1 MASKTIKPILLLGL
15 FVAFLYMLFY
25 FYDYFL
31 QNSFSI
37 LPQEFINKHNITTES
52 FGFLSAAFF
61 YGYVIFQIPLGYCLD
76 RISLKYTSILCAFC
90 CTVGT
95 ILFYFATNFA
105 ILFLARFMI
114 GAGTACACVMS
125 VYAVSMWLH
134 PKHFF
139 IGVGMVQVAGCLG
152 SIFGQAIGTLLTQ
165 KFGWDNTMH
174 WMIYSGFILLI
185 IYFFIPKKSPYE
197 ALTKEKIKIKTL
209 PKLFINK
216 QIIIIALLGF
226 VSWAPVS
233 VLAATW
239 LVRLLHQNS
248 AAFLL
253 SFFWIG
259 LAIASLLIGKCSD
272 YIKSRRKTIMIAFL
286 IQLFCGLYLILNKS
300 LTPLQLGIVLFLLGA
315 AAAVQTL
322 SFVLTAESI
331 QKEMY
336 GTAAALV
343 NMTAASS
350 GGVLNPIFGVII
362 AHAQNYQ
369 TALWIFPVLSFIGI
383 TMAFFALKETYV
395 AKEELKLTISTVNS

>member
-31 QNSFSI
+31 QTSFSI

-134 PKHFF
+134 PQHFA

-152 SIFGQAIGTLLTQ
+152 SIFGQTLGSLLTAH
-165 KFGWDNTMH
+165 FGWDTTMH
-174 WMIYSGFILLI
+174 VVIILAIVLFVIYL
-185 IYFFIPKKSPYE
+185 FIPKYPAYKKPLITE
-197 ALTKEKIKIKTL
+197 MVRLKKL
-209 PKLFINK
+209 PRILFNR
-216 QIIIIALLGF
+216 QIITIAALGF
-226 VSWAPVS
+226 ISWAPVS
-233 VLAATW
+233 VLAASW
-239 LVRLLHQNS
+239 MVRLLDHNMHWTQHQS
-248 AAFLL
+248 TSILT
-253 SFFWIG
+253 SFWIG
-259 LAIASLLIGKCSD
+259 LA
-272 YIKSRRKTIMIAFL
+272 
-286 IQLFCGLYLILNKS
+286 
-300 LTPLQLGIVLFLLGA
+300 
-315 AAAVQTL
+315 
-322 SFVLTAESI
+322 
-331 QKEMY
+331 
-336 GTAAALV
+336 
-343 NMTAASS
+343 
-350 GGVLNPIFGVII
+350 
-362 AHAQNYQ
+362 
-369 TALWIFPVLSFIGI
+369 
-383 TMAFFALKETYV
+383 
-395 AKEELKLTISTVNS
+395 

>member
-31 QNSFSI
+31 QTSFSI

-174 WMIYSGFILLI
+174 WMIYSGF
-185 IYFFIPKKSPYE
+185 FF
-197 ALTKEKIKIKTL
+197 L
-209 PKLFINK
+209 
-216 QIIIIALLGF
+216 
-226 VSWAPVS
+226 
-233 VLAATW
+233 
-239 LVRLLHQNS
+239 
-248 AAFLL
+248 
-253 SFFWIG
+253 IG